1 MGNDTDVSKLTEE
14 DIVIGRWSNYKVP
27 EKVEK
32 RYSLNLNSKKHN
44 QIQFSDLK
52 IVMDKEKNTY
62 PYNCK
67 S

>member
-32 RYSLNLNSKKHN
+32 RYSLNLNSKKLN
-44 QIQFSDLK
+44 
-52 IVMDKEKNTY
+52 
-62 PYNCK
+62 
-67 S
+67 

>member
-44 QIQFSDLK
+44 
-52 IVMDKEKNTY
+52 
-62 PYNCK
+62 
-67 S
+67 